1 MLTSNQTLDMTPI
14 GMIFHIVK
22 TPAET
27 HGQALEMEWELLP
40 KADGTPVHIHPF
52 ADESYKVLEGQLEVK
67 INGQWKTLKQ
77 GEAFTVNKGV
87 PHTFRNPLDAITRV
101 YNTHSPA
108 MQFDNYFE
116 ALSNIVTKLS
126 SGTKQKLKMN
136 LNAVTHLCMLMK
148 KYKEEMVSVN
158 PPGVIVSLLNGI
170 GKLRGIKV

>member
-1 MLTSNQTLDMTPI
+1 MLTPNQTLDMTPI
-14 GMIFHIVK
+14 GMIFHTVK
-22 TPAET
+22 TSAET
-27 HGQALEMEWELLP
+27 DGHRLEMEWELMP

-77 GEAFTVNKGV
+77 GEEFTVNKGV

-126 SGTKQKLKMN
+126 SGRKQKLKMN
-136 LNAVTHLCMLMK
+136 LNTVTHLCVLMK

-158 PPGVIVSLLNGI
+158 PPGFLVSVLNAV